1 MKMSKERLLEINNLS
16 ISFRTDDGEIP
27 TIKNVSMHINEG
39 EIITVVGESGSGKSV
54 TIRSIMKLIATPP
67 AVYTGGEIVYK
78 GKDLLK
84 ASEEEMRRLRGS
96 EISMI
101 FQDPMTALNPVFTI
115 GEQMEN
121 IYIYQGQKSTR
132 SKLPRSKKVMKKE
145 AKERS
150 IELLS
155 KMSLPN
161 PEGILGM
168 YPFELSG
175 GMKQRVIIAMA
186 LIKTPRLL
194 LADEPGTSLDVT
206 VQASINE
213 ELKRLVLEEKISMIF
228 ITHNL
233 GVAKQLGERTYVM
246 KLGEVVEEGPS
257 DEVFLNPRE
266 EYTKSLMDA
275 LPRIV

>member
-1 MKMSKERLLEINNLS
+1 MMKERLLEINNLS
-16 ISFRTDDGEIP
+16 ISFKTDDGEIP
-27 TIKNVSMHINEG
+27 TIKNVSMHIDEG

-54 TIRSIMKLIATPP
+54 TMRSIMRLIATPP
-67 AVYTGGEIVYK
+67 AIYTGGEILYK

-84 ASEEEMRRLRGS
+84 VSEEDIRKLRGS

-145 AKERS
+145 ARERS
-150 IELLS
+150 IELLA

-206 VQASINE
+206 VQSSINE

-246 KLGEVVEEGPS
+246 KLGEVVEEGIS

-266 EYTKSLMDA
+266 DYTKSLMDA

>member
-1 MKMSKERLLEINNLS
+1 MMKERLLEINNLS
-16 ISFRTDDGEIP
+16 ISFKTDDGEIP
-27 TIKNVSMHINEG
+27 TIKNVSMHIDEG

-54 TIRSIMKLIATPP
+54 TMRSIMRLIATPP
-67 AVYTGGEIVYK
+67 AIYTGGEILYK

-84 ASEEEMRRLRGS
+84 VSEEDIRKLRGS

-145 AKERS
+145 ARERS
-150 IELLS
+150 VELLA

-206 VQASINE
+206 VQSSINE

-246 KLGEVVEEGPS
+246 KLGEVVEEGIS

-266 EYTKSLMDA
+266 DYTKSLMDA

>member
-1 MKMSKERLLEINNLS
+1 MSKERLLEINNLS

-213 ELKRLVLEEKISMIF
+213 ELKRLVQEEKISMIF

>member
-1 MKMSKERLLEINNLS
+1 MTMNKERLLEINNLS

-54 TIRSIMKLIATPP
+54 TIRSIMRLIAAPP

-132 SKLPRSKKVMKKE
+132 SKLPRSKKVMRKE
-145 AKERS
+145 ARERS

-213 ELKRLVLEEKISMIF
+213 ELKRLVIEEKISMIF

-257 DEVFLNPRE
+257 EEVFLNPRE

>member
-1 MKMSKERLLEINNLS
+1 MNKERLLDINNLS
-16 ISFRTDDGEIP
+16 ISFKTDDGEIP

-54 TIRSIMKLIATPP
+54 TMRSIMRLIATPP
-67 AVYTGGEIVYK
+67 AIYTGGEILYK

-84 ASEEEMRRLRGS
+84 VSEEEMRKLRGS

-132 SKLPRSKKVMKKE
+132 SKLPRSRKVMKKE

-150 IELLS
+150 IELLA

-246 KLGEVVEEGPS
+246 KLGEVVEEGIS
-257 DEVFLNPRE
+257 DDVFLNPQE

>member
-1 MKMSKERLLEINNLS
+1 
-16 ISFRTDDGEIP
+16 
-27 TIKNVSMHINEG
+27 MHINEG

-213 ELKRLVLEEKISMIF
+213 ELKRLVQEEKISMIF

>member
-150 IELLS
+150 VELLS

-213 ELKRLVLEEKISMIF
+213 ELKRLVQEEKISMIF

>member
-213 ELKRLVLEEKISMIF
+213 ELKRLVQEEKISMIF

>member
-161 PEGILGM
+161 PEGILVM

>member
-1 MKMSKERLLEINNLS
+1 MSKERLLEINNLS
-16 ISFRTDDGEIP
+16 ISFRTDDGGIP

-150 IELLS
+150 VELLS

-213 ELKRLVLEEKISMIF
+213 ELKRLVQEEKISMIF

>member
-1 MKMSKERLLEINNLS
+1 MEMSKERLLEINNLS

-150 IELLS
+150 VELLS

-213 ELKRLVLEEKISMIF
+213 ELKRLVQEEKISMIF

>member
-1 MKMSKERLLEINNLS
+1 MSKERLLEINNLS

-150 IELLS
+150 VELLS

-213 ELKRLVLEEKISMIF
+213 ELKRLVQEEKISMIF

>member
-1 MKMSKERLLEINNLS
+1 MNKERLLEINNLS
-16 ISFRTDDGEIP
+16 ISFKTDDGEIP

-54 TIRSIMKLIATPP
+54 TIRSIMRLIAAPP

-121 IYIYQGQKSTR
+121 IYIYQGHKSTR
-132 SKLPRSKKVMKKE
+132 SKLPRSKKVMRKE
-145 AKERS
+145 ARERS
-150 IELLS
+150 VELLS

-213 ELKRLVLEEKISMIF
+213 ELKRLVIEEKISMIF

-257 DEVFLNPRE
+257 EEVFLNPRE

>member
-1 MKMSKERLLEINNLS
+1 MMKERLLEINNLS

-27 TIKNVSMHINEG
+27 TIKNVSMHIDEG

-54 TIRSIMKLIATPP
+54 TMRSIMRLIATPP
-67 AVYTGGEIVYK
+67 AIYTGGEILYK

-84 ASEEEMRRLRGS
+84 VSEEDIRKLRGS

-145 AKERS
+145 ASERS
-150 IELLS
+150 IELLA

-206 VQASINE
+206 VQSSINE

-246 KLGEVVEEGPS
+246 KLGEVVEEGIS

-266 EYTKSLMDA
+266 DYTKSLMDA

>member
-1 MKMSKERLLEINNLS
+1 MNKERLLEINNLS
-16 ISFRTDDGEIP
+16 ISFKTDDGDIP

-54 TIRSIMKLIATPP
+54 TMRSIMRLIATPP
-67 AVYTGGEIVYK
+67 AIYTGGEILYK

-84 ASEEEMRRLRGS
+84 VSEEEIRKLRGS

-145 AKERS
+145 ARARS
-150 IELLS
+150 IELLA

-206 VQASINE
+206 VQSSINE

-246 KLGEVVEEGPS
+246 KLGEVVEEGIS

-266 EYTKSLMDA
+266 EYTKSLMNA

>member
-1 MKMSKERLLEINNLS
+1 MENKRLLEIRDLS
-16 ISFRTDDGEIP
+16 ISFKTDDGVIP
-27 TIKNVSMHINEG
+27 TIKNVSMHIDEG

-54 TIRSIMKLIATPP
+54 TMRSIMKLIATPP
-67 AVYTGGEIVYK
+67 AMYTGGEIIYK

-84 ASEEEMRRLRGS
+84 ASEADIRKLRGS

-115 GEQMEN
+115 GDQMEN
-121 IYIYQGQKSTR
+121 IYIYQGLKSTHSR
-132 SKLPRSKKVMKKE
+132 LPRSRKVMKKE

-150 IELLS
+150 IELLA

-233 GVAKQLGERTYVM
+233 GVAKQLGKRTYVM
-246 KLGEVVEEGPS
+246 KLGEVVEEGAS

>member
-1 MKMSKERLLEINNLS
+1 MNKDRLLEIKDLS
-16 ISFRTDDGEIP
+16 ISFKTDDGDIP
-27 TIKNVSMHINEG
+27 AVKNVSMHIDEG

-67 AVYTGGEIVYK
+67 AIYTGGEIIYK

-84 ASEEEMRRLRGS
+84 ASEEEIRRLRGS

-121 IYIYQGQKSTR
+121 IYIYQGQKSTH
-132 SKLPRSKKVMKKE
+132 SKLRKKRKVMKKE
-145 AKERS
+145 ARKRS
-150 IELLS
+150 LELLA

-246 KLGEVVEEGPS
+246 KLGEVVEEGAS
-257 DEVFLNPRE
+257 EEVFLHPRE

-275 LPRIV
+275 LPRII

>member
-1 MKMSKERLLEINNLS
+1 MNKERLLEINNLS
-16 ISFRTDDGEIP
+16 ISFKTDDGEIP

-54 TIRSIMKLIATPP
+54 TIRSIMRLIAAPP

-132 SKLPRSKKVMKKE
+132 SKLPRSKKVMRKE
-145 AKERS
+145 ARERS

-213 ELKRLVLEEKISMIF
+213 ELKRLVIEEKISMIF

-257 DEVFLNPRE
+257 EDVFLNPRE

>member
-1 MKMSKERLLEINNLS
+1 MDKEKLLEIKNLS
-16 ISFRTDDGEIP
+16 VSFKTDEGILP
-27 TIKNVSMHINEG
+27 TIENVNLHVKEG

-54 TIRSIMKLIATPP
+54 TMRSVMRLMPEPP
-67 AVYTGGEIVYK
+67 TLYTGGEILYK
-78 GKDLLK
+78 GQDLLK
-84 ASEEEMRRLRGS
+84 ASEDNIRRLRGS

-121 IYIYQGQKSTR
+121 IYIYQGRKSTR
-132 SKLPRSKKVMKKE
+132 EKLPKKLKLLKEEARKRSL
-145 AKERS
+145 
-150 IELLS
+150 ELLE
-155 KMSLPN
+155 KMSLPD
-161 PEGILGM
+161 PKRILSM

-206 VQASINE
+206 VQSSINQ
-213 ELKRLVLEEKISMIF
+213 ELKRLVQEEKISMIF

-246 KLGEVVEEGPS
+246 KLGKVVEEGRS
-257 DEVFLNPRE
+257 EEVFLHPQA
-266 EYTKSLMDA
+266 EYTKKLLHA

>member
-1 MKMSKERLLEINNLS
+1 MDKERLLEINNLN

-54 TIRSIMKLIATPP
+54 TMRSIMKLIATPP
-67 AVYTGGEIVYK
+67 AIYTGGEILYK
-78 GKDLLK
+78 GRDLLK
-84 ASEEEMRRLRGS
+84 VSEEEMRKLRGS

-121 IYIYQGQKSTR
+121 IYMYQGQKSTW

-150 IELLS
+150 MELLA

-161 PEGILGM
+161 PEGILRM

-246 KLGEVVEEGPS
+246 KLGEVVEEGIS
-257 DEVFLNPRE
+257 DDVFLNPRE

>member
-1 MKMSKERLLEINNLS
+1 MNKERLLEINNLS
-16 ISFRTDDGEIP
+16 ISFKTDDGDIP

-54 TIRSIMKLIATPP
+54 TMRSIMRLIATPP
-67 AVYTGGEIVYK
+67 AIYTGGEILYK

-84 ASEEEMRRLRGS
+84 VSEEEIRKLRGS

-145 AKERS
+145 ARARS
-150 IELLS
+150 IELLA

-206 VQASINE
+206 VQSSINE

-246 KLGEVVEEGPS
+246 KLGEVVEEGES

-266 EYTKSLMDA
+266 EYTKSLMNA

>member
-1 MKMSKERLLEINNLS
+1 MTMNKERLLEINNLS
-16 ISFRTDDGEIP
+16 ISFKTDDGEIP

-54 TIRSIMKLIATPP
+54 TIRSIMRLIAAPP

-101 FQDPMTALNPVFTI
+101 FQDPMTALNPVFNI

-132 SKLPRSKKVMKKE
+132 SKLPRSKKVMRKE
-145 AKERS
+145 ARERS

-213 ELKRLVLEEKISMIF
+213 ELKRLVIEEKISMIF

-257 DEVFLNPRE
+257 EEVFLNPRE